1 MDESRILNRRELSQL
16 VVCDGLVD
24 NLDAEQEIDI
34 RILGAVW
41 IYKCALAVLRPAQG
55 FYES

>member
-34 RILGAVW
+34 RILGAV
-41 IYKCALAVLRPAQG
+41 
-55 FYES
+55 